1 MLYFL
6 GFLFPFPFDRDFN
19 IFCVFLSTMSSPLV
33 FFDSASFL
41 ALSPASFPFID
52 CSSFETVGWGTS
64 FSFFPFSPPSPI
76 VSYNCFQW
84 IICFSVIWDNMK
96 NYLFFLIAASGSQL
110 MLLLHNVRKVDPDL
124 GRIFVS
130 QNIDSKI
137 QKVFVRQP
145 AADWEDRSRCC
156 CSLVAASS
164 SAAVTS
170 SLLIQSWGWTEM
182 KLS

>member
-1 MLYFL
+1 MFYFL

-52 CSSFETVGWGTS
+52 CSSFEMVGWGTS

-84 IICFSVIWDNMK
+84 IICLSVIWDNMK

-110 MLLLHNVRKVDPDL
+110 MLLLHNVRKVDPNL

-130 QNIDSKI
+130 QNIDSKYLS
-137 QKVFVRQP
+137 
-145 AADWEDRSRCC
+145 DN
-156 CSLVAASS
+156 L
-164 SAAVTS
+164 
-170 SLLIQSWGWTEM
+170 LLIEKIVLAAAARWPRHRHWRQRQVLCWSKAEDGQL